1 MLRILLLL
9 GIIVGVASLP
19 IVSDR
24 FFTQNK
30 KSLDKESV
38 EKIVDDYI
46 SDNPSKILDSI
57 IRWQIDN
64 EKKNNEARSSEVKE
78 QIKVYKN
85 ELLDFSY
92 PTVGSKDSRIVVV
105 EFFDYACG
113 YCKKMKDDV
122 KQLIAGGTVKYVF
135 RDLPILG
142 DNSLRATRA
151 ALAVHFID
159 SSKYLD
165 FYDAALSYNDPL
177 TDDAI
182 YEIVKSIGIDNHDF
196 DNSLNKNADKI
207 DVMIGKSR
215 KLANDL
221 GINGIPVT
229 IIGDSLFSGAVGYD
243 VLYKKINELAN

>member
-19 IVSDR
+19 IISDR

-30 KSLDKESV
+30 KLLDKESI
-38 EKIVDDYI
+38 EQIVDDYI
-46 SDNPSKILDSI
+46 SRNPNKILDSI
-57 IRWQIDN
+57 SRMQRDN
-64 EKKNNEARSSEVKE
+64 AKREWNEIYQDNKDKLV
-78 QIKVYKN
+78 
-85 ELLDFSY
+85 DFSY
-92 PTVGSKDSRIVVV
+92 PTAGNKDSKVVAV

-122 KQLIAGGTVKYVF
+122 KQLIADGAVKYIF

-142 DNSLRATRA
+142 DNSLRAARA

-159 SSKYLD
+159 NNKYFD
-165 FYDAALSYNDPL
+165 FYDAALSYNGPL
-177 TDDAI
+177 ADDAI
-182 YEIVKSIGIDNHDF
+182 YEIVKNIGIDSSNF
-196 DNSLNKNADKI
+196 DDSLNKNADKI

-215 KLANDL
+215 ELANNL

-229 IIGDSLFSGAVGYD
+229 IIGDNLFVGATDYAK
-243 VLYKKINELAN
+243 LRSEIKKLTN

>member
-30 KSLDKESV
+30 KSLNKESV

-64 EKKNNEARSSEVKE
+64 EKKNNEVKSNEVKE
-78 QIKVYKN
+78 QIKVYEN

-92 PTVGSKDSRIVVV
+92 PTVGNKDSKVVAV

-122 KQLIAGGTVKYVF
+122 KQLIADGTVKYVF

-151 ALAVHFID
+151 ALAVYFID
-159 SSKYLD
+159 NNKYLD
-165 FYDAALSYNDPL
+165 FYDAALSYSNPI

-182 YEIVKSIGIDNHDF
+182 YEIIKSIGIDNHDF
-196 DNSLNKNADKI
+196 DNSLNENADKI

-215 KLANDL
+215 ELANNL

-243 VLYKKINELAN
+243 VLYKKINDN